1 MNSIL
6 KILALSLVI
15 VFSSCINDSITDC
28 PPLKI
33 KVVVKDKNYF
43 NIDFIDLISPKDE
56 DLPFGE
62 YIPTLSYALIDRVSG
77 KVVDS
82 ATIKTSNLVDNH
94 FDLQFDSRIGYGSY
108 RLSLWGGHEDDNRLS
123 TGFKHMALHTVIGS
137 GSDIY
142 LSTKEIDYTPAT
154 DQHQM
159 EMQRIKGKLLVYV
172 ENLPSKYKYIRS
184 KISGVYG
191 KVTTLLEYSEEAN
204 VESIHPINPEFSC
217 LAKVHV
223 APSLKIDQSKLSLDL
238 LEDNSV
244 LRNENPLSENILDGL
259 PLAIKRNE
267 ITAIKIVY
275 KGEPDGNHRLLALID
290 NSWEQIHNSEID

>member
-6 KILALSLVI
+6 KILALSLVV

-56 DLPFGE
+56 DLPFGQ

-82 ATIKTSNLVDNH
+82 ATIKTTNLVDNH
-94 FDLQFDSRIGYGSY
+94 FDLQFGSRIGYGSY
-108 RLSLWGGHEDDNRLS
+108 RLSVWGGHEDDSRLS
-123 TGFKHMALHTVIGS
+123 KGFKDMALHTVIGS

-204 VESIHPINPEFSC
+204 VEAIHPINPEFSC

>member
-94 FDLQFDSRIGYGSY
+94 FDLQFGSRIGYGSY
-108 RLSLWGGHEDDNRLS
+108 RLS
-123 TGFKHMALHTVIGS
+123 V
-137 GSDIY
+137 
-142 LSTKEIDYTPAT
+142 
-154 DQHQM
+154 
-159 EMQRIKGKLLVYV
+159 
-172 ENLPSKYKYIRS
+172 
-184 KISGVYG
+184 
-191 KVTTLLEYSEEAN
+191 
-204 VESIHPINPEFSC
+204 
-217 LAKVHV
+217 
-223 APSLKIDQSKLSLDL
+223 
-238 LEDNSV
+238 
-244 LRNENPLSENILDGL
+244 
-259 PLAIKRNE
+259 
-267 ITAIKIVY
+267 
-275 KGEPDGNHRLLALID
+275 
-290 NSWEQIHNSEID
+290 

>member
-1 MNSIL
+1 
-6 KILALSLVI
+6 
-15 VFSSCINDSITDC
+15 
-28 PPLKI
+28 
-33 KVVVKDKNYF
+33 
-43 NIDFIDLISPKDE
+43 
-56 DLPFGE
+56 
-62 YIPTLSYALIDRVSG
+62 
-77 KVVDS
+77 
-82 ATIKTSNLVDNH
+82 
-94 FDLQFDSRIGYGSY
+94 
-108 RLSLWGGHEDDNRLS
+108 
-123 TGFKHMALHTVIGS
+123 MALHTVIGS

-204 VESIHPINPEFSC
+204 VEAIHSINPEFSC